1 MRRLPRTTF
10 SVFLSLLLL
19 PVLTAADKASI
30 PPEPSGEAILAR
42 FVEVSGGES
51 AIRQKTARLSKGRI
65 SVPAMGVNGDLE
77 ILQATGG
84 KTVQTFV
91 LGPGISATMG
101 TDGSLAWMNI
111 PGIGVQ
117 EMEGDQRRQFMEDV
131 DLFRMLQ
138 LGKRF
143 TKTEVKAPQKLGAV
157 ECDVVLGTTKEGKTE
172 TLCFERSTGLLLR
185 WDREMLTQTG
195 SWAPGETWW
204 EDYRTVDG
212 LKLPFKIRQPKPES
226 GAFEIEISEIQHGV
240 PTPGEKFKKPAA

>member
-1 MRRLPRTTF
+1 MKLLPRSTY
-10 SVFLSLLLL
+10 SAFLSLLLL
-19 PVLTAADKASI
+19 PALTAADKASI
-30 PPEPSGEAILAR
+30 PPEPSGNAILAR

-65 SVPAMGVNGDLE
+65 SLPAMGVNGDLE

-91 LGPGISATMG
+91 LGPGVSAAMG

-117 EMEGDQRRQFMEDV
+117 EMEGDQRRQFMEDA

-143 TKTEVKAPQKLGAV
+143 TRTEVKSPQKLGPL
-157 ECDVVLGTTKEGKTE
+157 ECDVVVGNTREGKTE
-172 TLCFERSTGLLLR
+172 TLYFDRATGLLLR

-195 SWAPGETWW
+195 SWSPGETWW

-212 LKLPFKIRQPKPES
+212 LKLPFKVRQPKPES

-240 PTPGEKFKKPAA
+240 PTPDEKFKKPAA